1 MAQMESWSWPPRYD
15 NSYKPDASSRYW
27 FPVRETM
34 PQGDRDQLITR
45 PARPIGDAVRDAAEA
60 AGLTINDYLEAL
72 LARTHGLPE
81 LVPAAARLDQVEL
94 PLQQTA

>member
-1 MAQMESWSWPPRYD
+1 MTTRRAGRGGRPS
-15 NSYKPDASSRYW
+15 K
-27 FPVRETM
+27 
-34 PQGDRDQLITR
+34 GDRDQLITR